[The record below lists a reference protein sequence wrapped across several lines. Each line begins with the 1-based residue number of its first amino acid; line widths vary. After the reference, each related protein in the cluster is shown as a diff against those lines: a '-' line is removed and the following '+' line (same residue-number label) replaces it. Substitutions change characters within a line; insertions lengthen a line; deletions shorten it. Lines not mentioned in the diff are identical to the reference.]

1 MTNPAPTI
9 YPILR
14 YDDAD
19 AAIRFLGEAFGL
31 EVDEVNRDGDRIAHA
46 LLGWGNS
53 LVMLSSRREGG
64 DPFDTGAFCVY
75 LAVDD
80 PDAHYA
86 RAKGAGAQIV
96 MELADQSY
104 GSRDYSARDPEGNVW
119 CFGTYRPGRAAK
131 KK

>member
-1 MTNPAPTI
+1 MANTAPTI

-19 AAIRFLGEAFGL
+19 EAIRFLAGAFGL
-31 EVDEVNRDGDRIAHA
+31 EADEVHRDGDLVSHA

-64 DPFDTGAFCVY
+64 DPFDPGGFCVY

-86 RAKGAGAQIV
+86 RAKGAGAEIV
-96 MELADQSY
+96 MELVDQSY
-104 GSRDYSARDPEGNVW
+104 GSREYAARDPEGNVW
-119 CFGTYRPGRAAK
+119 CFGTYRPQRAAK
-131 KK
+131 RT